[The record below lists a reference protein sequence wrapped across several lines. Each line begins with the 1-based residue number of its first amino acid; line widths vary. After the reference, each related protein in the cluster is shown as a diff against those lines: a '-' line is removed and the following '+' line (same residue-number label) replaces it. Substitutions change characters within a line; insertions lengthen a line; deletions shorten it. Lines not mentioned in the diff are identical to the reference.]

1 MFDLRVWPNV
11 EADGNF
17 QTDTPGKGKD
27 SNKNQMQRLAKL
39 AKKHRN
45 GQIQKVNFYRFCF
58 SISNYND

>member
-17 QTDTPGKGKD
+17 HTDTPGKGKD
-27 SNKNQMQRLAKL
+27 TNKNQMQRLAKL

-45 GQIQKVNFYRFCF
+45 GQIQKVHFFVLFFYHEL
-58 SISNYND
+58 